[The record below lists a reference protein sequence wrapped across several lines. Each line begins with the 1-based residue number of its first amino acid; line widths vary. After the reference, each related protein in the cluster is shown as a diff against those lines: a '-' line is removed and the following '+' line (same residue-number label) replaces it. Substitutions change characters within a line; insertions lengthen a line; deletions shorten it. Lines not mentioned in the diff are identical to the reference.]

1 MAETVTNVT
10 TGKPATGGAAYYAP
24 VGTTLP
30 TDVSTTL
37 DTAFVSTGYISE
49 DGLVNTN
56 APDTDTVTAWGGD
69 TVLTLTTAKEDTFKF
84 TLIETL
90 NPDVLAA
97 VYGTDNVSGTLA
109 TGITVNANSD
119 SEESLSWVFDMIM
132 RDGALK
138 RIVVPNA
145 SITDIGDIEYKDDG
159 ATGYEITIS
168 ASPDDSGNTHYEY
181 IMAATTT
188 SDTTTTTTSA

>member
-10 TGKPATGGAAYYAP
+10 TGKPKTGGAAYYAP

-30 TDVSTTL
+30 TDTAGTL
-37 DTAFVSTGYISE
+37 DTAFKALGYISD
-49 DGLVNTN
+49 DGLTNTN
-56 APDTDTVTAWGGD
+56 APDTDTVSAWGGD
-69 TVLTLTTAKEDTFKF
+69 TVLNLTKTKEDTFKF
-84 TLIETL
+84 TAIETL

-97 VYGTDNVSGTLA
+97 VYGTSNVTGTLS
-109 TGITVNANSD
+109 TGITVKANSD
-119 SEESLSWVFDMIM
+119 STESLAWVFDMIM

-181 IMAATTT
+181 IKAA
-188 SDTTTTTTSA
+188 TTTTTSTGTGA